1 MNLKKSILIA
11 LLSFGIVQSTLAETD
26 TERFNRALQFI
37 KQQNYS
43 DAFPL
48 FKQLAE
54 QGDANAQH
62 NLGLMY
68 EYGDGITQNDQQA
81 VYWYTK
87 AAEQGYANAQ
97 NNLGLMYT
105 DGGKGITQ
113 NYKQAVYWYT
123 KAAEQGYANA
133 QYNLGVMY
141 ANGQGVQRNV
151 SKAKQYYRLACDN
164 GLNIGCQTY
173 AKLDKKGIK

>member
-1 MNLKKSILIA
+1 MSNLH
-11 LLSFGIVQSTLAETD
+11 AETD

-54 QGDANAQH
+54 QGEAH
-62 NLGLMY
+62 
-68 EYGDGITQNDQQA
+68 
-81 VYWYTK
+81 
-87 AAEQGYANAQ
+87 AQ

-123 KAAEQGYANA
+123 QAAEQGYANA

-164 GLNIGCQTY
+164 GLNIDCQTY

>member
-1 MNLKKSILIA
+1 MNLKKSLLTA

-62 NLGLMY
+62 NLGVMY
-68 EYGDGITQNDQQA
+68 ENGNGITQNDQQA

-87 AAEQGYANAQ
+87 AAEQGEAHAQ

-123 KAAEQGYANA
+123 QAAEQGDANA
-133 QYNLGVMY
+133 QHNLGVMY
-141 ANGQGVQRNV
+141 ENGQSVQRNV

>member
-1 MNLKKSILIA
+1 MNLKKSLLTA

-62 NLGLMY
+62 NLGVMY
-68 EYGDGITQNDQQA
+68 E
-81 VYWYTK
+81 
-87 AAEQGYANAQ
+87 
-97 NNLGLMYT
+97 
-105 DGGKGITQ
+105 
-113 NYKQAVYWYT
+113 
-123 KAAEQGYANA
+123 
-133 QYNLGVMY
+133 
-141 ANGQGVQRNV
+141 NGQSVQRNV

>member
-1 MNLKKSILIA
+1 MNLKKSY
-11 LLSFGIVQSTLAETD
+11 LSPYSLSVLSNLHAETD
-26 TERFNRALQFI
+26 IERFNRALQFI

-87 AAEQGYANAQ
+87 AAEQGEAHAQ

-123 KAAEQGYANA
+123 QAAEQGYANA

-164 GLNIGCQTY
+164 GLNIDCQTY